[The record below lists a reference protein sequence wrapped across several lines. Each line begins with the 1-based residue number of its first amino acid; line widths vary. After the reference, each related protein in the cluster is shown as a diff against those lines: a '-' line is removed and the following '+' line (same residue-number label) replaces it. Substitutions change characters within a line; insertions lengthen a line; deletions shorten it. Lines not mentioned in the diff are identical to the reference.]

1 MAFHFVPHTPALRS
15 VRRFFKGLLLVGLGL
30 LLLGGG
36 ALFIFRDRV
45 VGLFVA
51 EANRHLRAEVAV
63 GQIHLSWWD
72 KFPQVALRLE
82 GVRIADGLDASA
94 EPLAQLQRLFL
105 TFDAWQLL
113 QGRYELDRV
122 YLEQGEVRLRVDA
135 QGRENYH
142 IVAMDTTPAP
152 SSGSRPVTFDLRR
165 LDLQHVRVTYDRQDL
180 RQHYALLADH
190 ATARL
195 RLDSSGTTIE
205 LAGNLRSDG
214 LQIEQDVYFRNKPL
228 RIRAALHY
236 APATDLLTIRPS
248 ELTVA
253 EARFD
258 VAGTVGTDAKALLDL
273 RVKGQS
279 ASLQT
284 LLSLLPEVTT
294 RSLRAYR
301 SAGEVYFE
309 AHLQDRAAAPAVA
322 VQFGARNATFV
333 HPELGKRLDAV
344 SFEGTYDNG
353 AGRRAA
359 TSTLALRGLRARL
372 DGHPVQGQ
380 LRVRNFDDPHLQLE
394 FEGVAPLASL
404 LALYGH
410 DSLRAAEGELDMALH
425 FDGRVRDLQSP
436 RTVGRVQAS
445 GQVTARAVAFRYGQQ
460 ALPFRQLNGTFI
472 FGRNDVAIEHF
483 SGQIGRSDFALEG
496 YFRNLIPYLLLDNES
511 LHAQASFRARYLDLD
526 ELLSVTG
533 DAQPEATAEYRFR
546 LSPRLS
552 YQLDCA
558 VDRLTFRRFR
568 GQFLRGQLTQQQQV
582 LRAPRVVMQ
591 VAGGKVDM
599 RASLDARQPG
609 KVVADVQGQLSG
621 IHVDSA
627 FYIFENFGQHFLLD
641 HHLQGQ
647 LTAEVTAY
655 LPFNDQLDLQEAQAR
670 AEADVWI
677 RNGALRQFEPMQA
690 LSRFADRAE
699 LANLQFESLHNH
711 VRVEHR
717 TVYVPR
723 MEIRSNVLDLTLT
736 GTHTFDQ
743 ELEYHF
749 EIPTRHLRRRPDR
762 DAAFGEIRDDGL
774 GNGQVP
780 LVMRG
785 TTDNFQIQYDTRVV
799 RDKIRGGWQGEGPEL
814 RGVRQASD
822 SLRRPAANLDKRFDF

>member
-1 MAFHFVPHTPALRS
+1 MPHSTALRS
-15 VRRFFKGLLLVGLGL
+15 VRRFFTWLLLVGLGVL
-30 LLLGGG
+30 LVGGG
-36 ALFIFRDRV
+36 ALFVFRDRV

-51 EANRHLRAEVAV
+51 EANRHLRTEVAV

-72 KFPQVALRLE
+72 KFPQVALRFDN
-82 GVRIADGLDASA
+82 VRIADGLDTTAA
-94 EPLAQLQRLFL
+94 PLAQLQRLFL
-105 TFDAWQLL
+105 TFDAWKLL
-113 QGRYELDRV
+113 QGQYELDRV

-142 IVAMDTTPAP
+142 IVAVDTTAP
-152 SSGSRPVTFDLRR
+152 QASETNPVTFDLRR
-165 LDLQHVRVTYDRQDL
+165 LDLRHVRVTYERQDL

-190 ATARL
+190 AWARL

-205 LAGNLRSDG
+205 LAGDLRSDA
-214 LQIEQDVYFRNKPL
+214 LQIEQDVYFRDKPL
-228 RIRAALHY
+228 QINAALHY

-258 VAGTVGTDAKALLDL
+258 VTGTVGTDAQALLDL
-273 RVKGQS
+273 RVRGQS
-279 ASLQT
+279 ASLKT
-284 LLSLLPEVTT
+284 LLSLLPQATT

-301 SAGEVYFE
+301 SAGEIYFD
-309 AHLQDRAAAPAVA
+309 AHLQGRAATPAVA
-322 VQFGARNATFV
+322 VQFGARNATFF

-353 AGRRAA
+353 ARHRAA
-359 TSTLALRGLRARL
+359 TSTLALRGVQARL

-380 LRVRNFDDPHLQLE
+380 LRLHNFDDPHLQFD

-404 LALYGH
+404 LALYEH
-410 DSLRAAEGELDMALH
+410 DSLRAAEGELDIALH

-436 RTVGRVQAS
+436 QTVSRVAAS

-460 ALPFRQLNGTFI
+460 ALPFRQLSGTFI
-472 FGRNDVAIEHF
+472 FGRNDVAIEGF
-483 SGQIGRSDFALEG
+483 SGQVGRSDFALEG

-511 LHAQASFRARYLDLD
+511 LHAQARFRAQYLDLD

-533 DAQPEATAEYRFR
+533 SAQPEATAEYRFR

-552 YQLDCA
+552 YNLDCE

-568 GQFLRGQLTQQQQV
+568 GQYLRGKLIQEQQV

-599 RASLDARQPG
+599 RASLNARQPG
-609 KVVADVQGQLSG
+609 AVVAEVQGHLSG

-627 FYIFENFGQHFLLD
+627 FYVFENFGQDFLLD
-641 HHLQGQ
+641 RHLRGQ

-655 LPFNDQLDLQEAQAR
+655 LPFNDQLDLQEGQAR

-677 RNGALRQFEPMQA
+677 REGALRQFEPMQA
-690 LSRFADRAE
+690 LARFADRGE
-699 LANLQFESLHNH
+699 LADLQFESLHNQL
-711 VRVEHR
+711 RIAHR

-774 GNGQVP
+774 GNAQVP

-785 TTDNFQIQYDTRVV
+785 TTDNFQILYDTRVV
-799 RDKIRGGWQGEGPEL
+799 RDKIRGGLQGEGSEL
-814 RGVRQASD
+814 RSARQAPD
-822 SLRRPAANLDKRFDF
+822 SLRRPAANAGESFDF